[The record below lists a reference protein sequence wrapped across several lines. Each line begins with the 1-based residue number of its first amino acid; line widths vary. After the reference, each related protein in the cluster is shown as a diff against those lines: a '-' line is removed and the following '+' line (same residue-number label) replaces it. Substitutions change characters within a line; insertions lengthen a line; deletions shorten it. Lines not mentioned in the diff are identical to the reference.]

1 MATIPLGNFGQTVA
15 RPTALGNVTMGNPIV
30 ETAGR
35 IGAQAAGQIAQIQ
48 ATQQA
53 EMQAEQQRMQAEQRR
68 LQLEQEREAK
78 QAAAEALRA
87 KSLVVQQ
94 TGEDALI
101 DLRDEVANG
110 VIEGRYK
117 PDEAEKVYNE
127 RATKVLGDVGSD
139 LPDERRILIQG
150 QLTRVAGR
158 GGNDVRKAVTQRNK
172 QEVTASIKTT
182 LEGLQRRYEKDP
194 AGATAN
200 AMALLDELGPSSTL
214 NPEQVATLRQRWKE
228 ETQYTAGYSLVSRTK
243 DDRKG
248 LAQAEK
254 AIQDGLPDLDPQR
267 KASLL
272 DRIEANRMRL
282 DQKAELAAQR
292 AQRETE
298 RRMNNA
304 KAEFD
309 TFQAM
314 ADKGTQLA
322 PEYIDRVMNATAGT
336 PYQGGIKQL
345 AQMARDTGGLAAQP
359 VRAQQQALDQ
369 VNAVIAKQGRS
380 PELDKRK
387 AQIEGVLRGS
397 QQDLERD
404 GLRAGLER
412 GVIEELKPLDMTK
425 GIPGLVQQL
434 QQRAP
439 MAQRVSMWAGR
450 SVSPMTDDEAGMLKQ
465 QLDSLPAKER
475 SGMVAALANAIGPQA
490 AQGLAAQIDKK
501 DKALSL
507 AFSYEAAMTTPAAD
521 MWGKAIGQG
530 RYISELIL
538 KGQQAKKD
546 GTSTKGQK
554 DPEVKASKWGAYL
567 TQSLDGVYPDQ
578 KTANDH
584 KEAALLIV
592 HGLAAEKGG
601 EVDQEMLDQA
611 VGLAVRGSVLE
622 HNGKK
627 IPLPAGNDE
636 SSFNRRLRSIAPEEV
651 ARQTKGG
658 MVMAGGVPMP
668 VDEFVK
674 TIPGQPLMAVSR
686 GKYAVL
692 VGGRPVINESGDYI
706 VIGVK

>member
-1 MATIPLGNFGQTVA
+1 MVTIPLGNFGQTVA
-15 RPTALGNVTMGNPIV
+15 RPTALGNVTMGNPIG

-87 KSLVVQQ
+87 KSMVVQQ

-101 DLRDEVANG
+101 DLRDEVSNG

-117 PDEAEKVYNE
+117 PEEAEKVYNE

-139 LPDERRILIQG
+139 LPDERRTLIQG

-172 QEVTASIKTT
+172 QEVTASIKAT

-228 ETQYTAGYSLVSRTK
+228 ETQYTAGYSLVSRFK

-292 AQRETE
+292 AQREAE

-369 VNAVIAKQGRS
+369 VNALIAKQGRS

-412 GVIEELKPLDMTK
+412 GVIEELKPLDMTG

-507 AFSYEAAMTTPAAD
+507 AFALSGSSTTN
-521 MWGKAIGQG
+521 G
-530 RYISELIL
+530 RFTSELVL
-538 KGQQAKKD
+538 KGAQAKSD
-546 GTSTKGQK
+546 GTSTKGEKQP
-554 DPEVKASKWGAYL
+554 DVKAASWRAYAA
-567 TQSLDGVYPDQ
+567 TELDGVFGNQ
-578 KTANDH
+578 QATAQIRD
-584 KEAALLIV
+584 
-592 HGLAAEKGG
+592 AAEFIMHGIASEQGG
-601 EVDQEMLDQA
+601 RLTKDDMERA
-611 VGLAVRGSVLE
+611 VGLAVGGTIIE
-622 HNGKK
+622 HNGKR
-627 IPLPAGNDE
+627 IPLPAGVDE
-636 SSFNRRLRSIAPEEV
+636 NTLGRRLSSVTPEEV
-651 ARQTKGG
+651 SKQAGGG
-658 MVMAGGVPMP
+658 MVRAGGVPVP
-668 VDEFVK
+668 VADFVK
-674 TIPGQPLMAVSR
+674 TIPGQQLMPVSKGR
-686 GKYAVL
+686 FAVL
-692 VGGRPVINESGDYI
+692 VNGRPVTNEAGAPI